1 MRISAAADGH
11 EELTVIVPAAEWSL
25 WPGNFALVPL
35 LGVPLSVRVLLVP
48 ILLPFSAAGIVVTW
62 ATVTSPLLW
71 TLGLVRTYPDK
82 VNLKLRRRPGKDPQ
96 FLRPPEIWSGPE
108 DFL

>member
-71 TLGLVRTYPDK
+71 TLGLVRT
-82 VNLKLRRRPGKDPQ
+82 DPRQ
-96 FLRPPEIWSGPE
+96 GQLEAQTSAWQGPAIPAAS
-108 DFL
+108 